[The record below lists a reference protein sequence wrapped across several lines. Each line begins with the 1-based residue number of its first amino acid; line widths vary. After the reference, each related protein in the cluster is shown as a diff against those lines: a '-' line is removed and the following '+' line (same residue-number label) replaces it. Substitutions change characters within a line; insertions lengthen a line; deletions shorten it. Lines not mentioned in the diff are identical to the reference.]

1 MRGKKETLWIEDT
14 PMFKD
19 QRHEEPAETEKEWTR
34 QKRRRTEENWG
45 LGDQLTEVS
54 SSTEQLL
61 HDLLLTGGASSLFC

>member
-45 LGDQLTEVS
+45 LGDQLT
-54 SSTEQLL
+54 
-61 HDLLLTGGASSLFC
+61 